1 MNAGPNI
8 AETAAL
14 LGDPARANMLL
25 ALLSG
30 QALTASELAGEGGVS
45 KSTASAH
52 LARLETGGLIVQ
64 AKEGRHRYFR
74 LSGSDVA
81 EVLESLMSLSARAGR
96 PRTRPGPKE
105 PELRRS
111 RVCYDHLAGTAGV
124 RMLDGLLAR
133 GLVARDGETLAV
145 TGPGRAFFETLGV
158 SAGASRRAECRA
170 CLDWSE
176 RRHHLGGGL
185 GAGLLDHIYSQGLGA
200 RVEGTRIV
208 RFTAAGRRWLDETF
222 PVIEAAGSTI

>member
-1 MNAGPNI
+1 MTAGPNI

-64 AKEGRHRYFR
+64 AKEGRHRNFR

-105 PELRRS
+105 PELRES
-111 RVCYDHLAGTAGV
+111 RVCYDHLAGTMGV
-124 RMLDGLLAR
+124 RVLDSLTAR
-133 GLVARDGETLAV
+133 GLVARDGEALSV
-145 TGPGRAFFETLGV
+145 TGEGRAFFDGLGV
-158 SAGASRRAECRA
+158 TAGPSRRAECRA

-176 RRHHLGGGL
+176 RRHHLAGGL
-185 GAGLLDHIYSQGLGA
+185 GAGLLDLIYARGLGA
-200 RVEGTRIV
+200 RVEGTRVV
-208 RFTAAGRRWLDETF
+208 RFTAPGRRWFEATF
-222 PVIEAAGSTI
+222 PEVAA

>member
-1 MNAGPNI
+1 MKAGPDI

-64 AKEGRHRYFR
+64 TKEGRHRYFR

-105 PELRRS
+105 PELRDA
-111 RVCYDHLAGTAGV
+111 RVCYDHLAGTLGV
-124 RMLDGLLAR
+124 RALDSLAAR
-133 GLVARDGETLAV
+133 DLVVRDGETLAV
-145 TGPGRAFFETLGV
+145 TEAGRAFFSDLGILPE
-158 SAGASRRAECRA
+158 AGGRRPECRA

-176 RRHHLGGGL
+176 RRHHLAGGF
-185 GAGLLDHIYSQGLGA
+185 GAGLLNHIYGRGLGA
-200 RVEGTRIV
+200 RVEGTRVV

-222 PVIEAAGSTI
+222 PVIEAA